1 MLIKKRTAKKSDRGI
16 YLQDT
21 QLNQTQFKAGSHFKY
36 IIDSK
41 QKQIVIVPS
50 KSDGNTVSRRKQKD
64 NTLKPVID
72 IRRKEALR
80 VFKNADQLEVEIYE
94 DQIIVR
100 GLVEEKENILSK
112 VKNILPFKNKKTA
125 SANKKVKK
133 KIEVQFSK
141 HQLRNAVGQDFE
153 QLTIFD
159 VIQESKTVSSDS
171 YFNTQ
176 SFKHALKNLNI
187 PLQVISLFSGA
198 GIMDQGFVE
207 AGFEIKFALEKDEDA
222 VKTYAHNIGNHIMQ
236 ADIEKFDF
244 TVFDKIGAPIM
255 IAGPP
260 CQGLSSANRKT
271 NFLDNPNNKYIKYYI
286 EAIKANSHCKV
297 FVLENVEEIL
307 TAGNGRFKNEILSE
321 LSDFEITTGVINS
334 ADMGSAQSRKR
345 AIFIGSKIGR
355 IEIPKPIR
363 LPGAYKTVREAFE
376 GLHDNLPNQK
386 DVTKPRT
393 ETLEKMKY
401 IPQGGNWT
409 FIPDFLKSDK
419 MKTGKTHSSI
429 FKRLEYDKP
438 SITITNVRKSNIL
451 HPVENRVL
459 SIRECARL
467 FGLKDN
473 FIFKGRL
480 SSMQQQIANAVPVE
494 LAKSV
499 AYAIKSVINK
509 VNKRH
514 DPLSPVLI

>member
-321 LSDFEITTGVINS
+321 LSDFEITTGVI
-334 ADMGSAQSRKR
+334 
-345 AIFIGSKIGR
+345 
-355 IEIPKPIR
+355 
-363 LPGAYKTVREAFE
+363 
-376 GLHDNLPNQK
+376 
-386 DVTKPRT
+386 
-393 ETLEKMKY
+393 
-401 IPQGGNWT
+401 
-409 FIPDFLKSDK
+409 
-419 MKTGKTHSSI
+419 
-429 FKRLEYDKP
+429 
-438 SITITNVRKSNIL
+438 
-451 HPVENRVL
+451 
-459 SIRECARL
+459 
-467 FGLKDN
+467 
-473 FIFKGRL
+473 
-480 SSMQQQIANAVPVE
+480 
-494 LAKSV
+494 
-499 AYAIKSVINK
+499 
-509 VNKRH
+509 
-514 DPLSPVLI
+514 

>member
-1 MLIKKRTAKKSDRGI
+1 MLVKKRTAKKSNRGI
-16 YLQDT
+16 YLQDS
-21 QLNQTQFKAGSHFKY
+21 QLKETNFKSGTHFKY

-41 QKQIVIVPS
+41 HKYIKIVPTTE
-50 KSDGNTVSRRKQKD
+50 KGNTVSRRVTK
-64 NTLKPVID
+64 NTINPVID
-72 IRRKEALR
+72 IRNKKALS
-80 VFKNADQLEVEIYE
+80 VFDNADQLEVEIYE
-94 DQIIVR
+94 DQILVR
-100 GLVEEKENILSK
+100 GLIEEKETILTK
-112 VKNILPFKNKKTA
+112 VKNILHFKNKKTGT
-125 SANKKVKK
+125 ANKKVKK

-141 HQLRNAVGQDFE
+141 HQLRNVVGQDFE

-159 VIQESKTVSSDS
+159 VIQESNTVPSDS

-244 TVFDKIGAPIM
+244 TVFDQIGAPIM

-260 CQGLSSANRKT
+260 CQGLTSANRKT

-286 EAIKANSHCKV
+286 EAIKANSHCEV

-307 TAGNGRFKNEILSE
+307 TAGKGRFKNEILSQ
-321 LSDFEITTGVINS
+321 LADFEITTGIINS

-363 LPGAYKTVREAFE
+363 LSGVYKTVRQAFE
-376 GLHDNLPNQK
+376 GLHDDLPNQK

-409 FIPDFLKSDK
+409 FIPDSLKSDK
-419 MKTGKTHSSI
+419 MKSGKTHSSI

-451 HPVENRVL
+451 HPIKNRVL

-494 LAKSV
+494 LAKSI
-499 AYAIKSVINK
+499 AYQIK
-509 VNKRH
+509 KRIAEFNERN
-514 DPLSPVLI
+514 DILSPVFI

>member
-1 MLIKKRTAKKSDRGI
+1 MVKKRTAKKSNRGI
-16 YLQDT
+16 YLQDL
-21 QLNQTQFKAGSHFKY
+21 QLKETSFKSGTHFKY

-41 QKQIVIVPS
+41 HKYIKIVPTTE
-50 KSDGNTVSRRKQKD
+50 KGNTVSKRVTK
-64 NTLKPVID
+64 NTINPVID
-72 IRRKEALR
+72 IRNKKALSI
-80 VFKNADQLEVEIYE
+80 FDNADQLEVEIYE
-94 DQIIVR
+94 DQILVR
-100 GLVEEKENILSK
+100 GLVEEKQNIITK
-112 VKNILPFKNKKTA
+112 VKNILLFKNKKTGT
-125 SANKKVKK
+125 ANKKVKK

-141 HQLRNAVGQDFE
+141 HQLRNAVGQDFK

-159 VIQESKTVSSDS
+159 VIKESKIVSADS

-207 AGFEIKFALEKDEDA
+207 AGFEIKFALEKDKDA
-222 VKTYAHNIGNHIMQ
+222 VKTYAYNIGKHIMQ
-236 ADIEKFDF
+236 ADIDKYDF
-244 TVFDKIGAPIM
+244 TKFALIGAPIM
-255 IAGPP
+255 IGGPP

-271 NFLDNPNNKYIKYYI
+271 NFLENPNNRYIKLYI
-286 EAIKANSHCKV
+286 EAIKANPHCKV

-363 LPGAYKTVREAFE
+363 HPGTYKTVRQAFE
-376 GLHDNLPNQK
+376 GLHDDLPNQM
-386 DVTKPRT
+386 DVTKPRP

-409 FIPDFLKSDK
+409 FIPDSLKSEK

-451 HPVENRVL
+451 HPIKNRVL
-459 SIRECARL
+459 SVRECARL

-499 AYAIKSVINK
+499 ALAIKAFIKK
-509 VNKRH
+509 VNKKH